1 MPLKVY
7 ENTTDGRIEARDTD
21 YWALLHDEPNPE
33 QSTVDCLTQMMWW
46 AVLFGNAYAEIVRDG
61 AGRVTHLYPIPP
73 TVVTAGQNDQGQL
86 VYEIKTAN
94 GDIVLP
100 SSEVLTIRGPSPD
113 GTTGYR
119 LVQTARESFGLS
131 LALDRFGSAYFGNN
145 CKVAGV
151 IKATGALSDAARENI
166 RAGWVTTYGGVDNA
180 FKVPVLEVGLDFQ
193 PFEVSNEAGQFV
205 QSRQHQIYEI
215 CRWVGVDPIFVFEYG
230 RATWNNAEAQ
240 TRNFLQFSLNPW
252 LRKLECEIS
261 RKVISPADR
270 GRYYAEFVREAIIQ
284 MDTKTQHD
292 VWAIGV
298 DKGWYTKD
306 EVRKWLNLPKVKE
319 GA

>member
-21 YWALLHDEPNPE
+21 YWALLRDEPNPE
-33 QSTVDCLTQMMWW
+33 QSTVDFLTQMMWW